1 MRLIAWQSSIH
12 KSIHPVWT
20 FQICNGNTIPNS
32 PSLQLQIGPIQK
44 IIIKKDAQQVYIIL
58 YVMDFQSI
66 EYTRIWDWN
75 MLNIP
80 IFYLFKD
87 RKDKNIYIALQISE
101 TVKQNDYEAAIID
114 IFTKQRLSCAI
125 DIIIAA
131 YGKNK
136 SIYETQADKKIDTV
150 FTYVIKKLL
159 YMNQQVLIHMNQ
171 QLLLY
176 MNQ

>member
-1 MRLIAWQSSIH
+1 
-12 KSIHPVWT
+12 
-20 FQICNGNTIPNS
+20 
-32 PSLQLQIGPIQK
+32 
-44 IIIKKDAQQVYIIL
+44 
-58 YVMDFQSI
+58 MDFQSI

-136 SIYETQADKKIDTV
+136 SIYETQADKKNRYCFYLCYKEAAIMNPMSKLIAGIILYTHIN
-150 FTYVIKKLL
+150 TYS
-159 YMNQQVLIHMNQ
+159 
-171 QLLLY
+171 
-176 MNQ
+176 